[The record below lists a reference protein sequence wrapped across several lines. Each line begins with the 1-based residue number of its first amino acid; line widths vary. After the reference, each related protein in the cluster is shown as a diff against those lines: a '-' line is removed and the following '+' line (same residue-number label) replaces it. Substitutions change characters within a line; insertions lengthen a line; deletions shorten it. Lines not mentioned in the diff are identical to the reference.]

1 MSDKKHTPGPWEVRA
16 DPSHYDSFTTVVAGS
31 GEQRKGM
38 LRELIV
44 EIGGWAGIE
53 TAEANARLIAA
64 APDLLAA
71 CQRLV
76 TLIDESDQWSDVV
89 SGTAMGEIVNEAR
102 TAVAKAEGK

>member
-1 MSDKKHTPGPWEVRA
+1 MHTPGPWTITKNPHTRLV
-16 DPSHYDSFTTVVAGS
+16 FVAGYPLYRACPD
-31 GEQRKGM
+31 GLNDERRK
-38 LRELIV
+38 
-44 EIGGWAGIE
+44 
-53 TAEANARLIAA
+53 EADARLIAA